1 MPQHRN
7 IHSEPEGG
15 VHHFF
20 SFFEKASNDFWE
32 DLASA
37 LDSEKQ
43 KIGREMQKRRDDQQA
58 PPNTPPPVEN
68 SINHRETSNV
78 TSESALVRPV
88 DNYLKR

>member
-1 MPQHRN
+1 M
-7 IHSEPEGG
+7 HSEPEGG

-20 SFFEKASNDFWE
+20 SFFEKASNAFWE

-37 LDSEKQ
+37 LDSEK
-43 KIGREMQKRRDDQQA
+43 EKRKDDQQP

-68 SINHRETSNV
+68 SRNHREPSNV
-78 TSESALVRPV
+78 QSESALVRPV